1 MKLSIL
7 DQSPVPAGKTP
18 KESLDATIELAV
30 LAEELG
36 YTRYWT
42 AEHHDMTGLA
52 SPAPDIMLAMIGAQ
66 TKSIRIGS
74 GAVLLPHYKPFNI
87 AERYNMLASLFPGRI
102 DLGLGRAPGGSA
114 EATMAL
120 SDNFLQNVKEMP
132 QSLDDLLNF
141 INNSFPEENLFSKIN
156 PSPVPHD
163 SPVPWLLGTSEKS
176 AVLASEKGIN
186 YAFGHFMTD
195 QDGPSIVRNYRKNS
209 TGKQL
214 LVAVSVICASTAEEA
229 EDLALSSQLWKIQQ
243 DKGGGKK
250 GVPSIEQAKS
260 YNYTDEE
267 KSKIQKMK
275 DNIIIGNPKEVR
287 VQLEAL
293 QEKYQTDEFMIV
305 TITHRFE
312 DRKKSYELLADEF
325 SL

>member
-52 SPAPDIMLAMIGAQ
+52 SPSPDIMLALIGAQ

-141 INNSFPEENLFSKIN
+141 INNSFPEENLFSKIK
-156 PSPVPHD
+156 PEPVPKN
-163 SPVPWLLGTSEKS
+163 SPMPWLLGTSEKS
-176 AVLASEKGIN
+176 AILASEKGIN

-195 QDGPSIVRNYRKNS
+195 QDGPSIVRKYKKNS
-209 TGKQL
+209 KGKQS
-214 LVAVSVICASTAEEA
+214 LVAVSVICASTTKEAEE
-229 EDLALSSQLWKIQQ
+229 LALSSQLWKIQQ
-243 DKGGGKK
+243 DKVEGGK
-250 GVPSIEQAKS
+250 GIPSIEEAKS
-260 YNYTDEE
+260 YNYTDDE
-267 KSKIQKMK
+267 KSKMQKMK
-275 DNIIIGNPKEVR
+275 DNLIIGTPKEVR

-293 QEKYQTDEFMIV
+293 QEEYQTDEFMLV

-325 SL
+325 GL